1 MNPIDKAF
9 QKDRPLLV
17 AYLTAGD
24 PTPQDSSILF
34 QALVDGGADILEIGV
49 PFSDPGADGP
59 AIQRASERALA
70 SGATLKSALA
80 IAAEL
85 PKDHPKVLFGYL
97 NPFLAFG
104 YEALAEACLDSGIH
118 GVLCVDCPPEEEN
131 DFRDHLEQRGI
142 HSILLAAPTTPTDRI
157 ELLSNSGGGF
167 LYYVSMT
174 GVTGGEVSNHGGLE
188 TRLQEVRKSSS
199 LPVAV
204 GFGIR
209 SPENVRDL
217 APHVDAVVVGSAL
230 VRLVE
235 AHGVRASEPLQELT
249 ESLASA
255 LSDAPQ

>member
-9 QKDRPLLV
+9 QKKKPLLV

-24 PTPQDSSILF
+24 PSPQESSVLF

-70 SGATLKSALA
+70 SGANLKSALA

-104 YEALAEACLDSGIH
+104 YEDLAKACSESGIH
-118 GVLCVDCPPEEEN
+118 GVLCVDCPPEEEGE
-131 DFRDHLEQRGI
+131 FRDHLQQQGI
-142 HSILLAAPTTPTDRI
+142 HSILLAAPTTPIERI

-174 GVTGGEVSNHGGLE
+174 GVTGGAVSTHSGLE
-188 TRLQEVRKSSS
+188 QRLQDVRNTSN
-199 LPVAV
+199 LPIAV

-209 SPENVRDL
+209 SPENVREL

-235 AHGVRASEPLQELT
+235 AHGARAAKPLQELT
-249 ESLASA
+249 ESLSAA
-255 LSDAPQ
+255 LSDEPQ